1 LRRTLGLVA
10 ASFLVVGACQAQPLP
25 IPAGESRQQ
34 ATVGGVELEVFTYRP
49 AGCEPRALLLVFHGT
64 DRNARAYRTRAEPL
78 ADRMCAVVAAPRF
91 DKARFPKALYQLGGV
106 ALQPAGTRTVDLVA
120 PLAEWA
126 RQAAG
131 AEKLPLVLLGHSA
144 GAQFL
149 SRVAAFATVD
159 AAGIVIA
166 NPSTWVW
173 PSTDRPA
180 PLGFGGVGPAGEA
193 AIRAYLARPVTVL
206 LGEDDTGSK
215 ELVTTAQAMAQ
226 GSNRLVRGR
235 NVFQAGKQAAE
246 AHGWPFG
253 WTLEE
258 VPGVGHDGAGM
269 LASEQALEAVRRAMG
284 R

>member
-1 LRRTLGLVA
+1 MA
-10 ASFLVVGACQAQPLP
+10 ASFLGVGACQAQPIP
-25 IPAGESRQQ
+25 IPAGEGRRQ

-91 DKARFPKALYQLGGV
+91 DKARFPEALYQFGGV
-106 ALQPAGTRTVDLVA
+106 ARQPAGTRTVDLVA

-180 PLGFGGVGPAGEA
+180 PFGFGGVEPAGEA
-193 AIRAYLARPVTVL
+193 AMRAYLARPVTVL

-226 GSNRLVRGR
+226 GPNRLVRGR

-253 WTLEE
+253 WTLAE

-269 LASEQALEAVRRAMG
+269 LASEPASDAVRRATA